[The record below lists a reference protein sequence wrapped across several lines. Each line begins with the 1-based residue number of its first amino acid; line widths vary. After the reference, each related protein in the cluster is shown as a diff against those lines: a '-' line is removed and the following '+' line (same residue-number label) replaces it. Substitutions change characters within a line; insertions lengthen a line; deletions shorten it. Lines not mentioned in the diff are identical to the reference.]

1 MSYAKF
7 FKEKNISLDQPQKEN
22 NEVIQR
28 NILSYFV
35 YSNVN
40 PGSIVH
46 NIRVPFQGKNM
57 VKGRNVHPRRILS
70 NLDTSCQ
77 IKTSMF
83 GHEFSLQGWKL
94 FRLYNMY
101 QE

>member
-1 MSYAKF
+1 M
-7 FKEKNISLDQPQKEN
+7 
-22 NEVIQR
+22 
-28 NILSYFV
+28 LSYFV
-35 YSNVN
+35 YGNVN
-40 PGSIVH
+40 PGSIAH

-57 VKGRNVHPRRILS
+57 VKGRNVHPFRILS

-83 GHEFSLQGWKL
+83 GHEFSRQGWIL

-101 QE
+101 QQ